1 MLSIPG
7 IYENGEI
14 KLLEHIPKQGRFNV
28 IITFLE
34 GRSAIFAKK
43 DNLEG
48 LLSDLNESD
57 FNDFL
62 ECYQKRGEDWLRG
75 REAEV

>member
-43 DNLEG
+43 DNLAG

-62 ECYQKRGEDWLRG
+62 ECYQKRGEDWFRG
-75 REAEV
+75 RRAEV